1 MRLTKLRVKNFQ
13 CFGPKPTTLDID
25 DISYLLGPN
34 GSGKTSALTAL
45 ARMFAAELPMRKIQ
59 PDDFHVTIGTSGT
72 VAERELWIEVEFSFP
87 ELGDDEAEKLAV
99 PDFFGHMQL
108 QGAHE
113 VPKTRIRLTAAID
126 DLNEVDERIEFVT
139 SIDPATDE
147 PVTVSQMGEYDRS
160 LIQVHYLPARRDPAD
175 HIAYTSGAML
185 GKLMRSIDWSAQHA
199 VIEEL
204 GRQMSSCLGSNV
216 AVAAFGS
223 HMTQAWA
230 RLHAGTYFQTP
241 QTEFTR
247 ADINSVLRHFNI
259 TFDPAPGGSPVDWTR
274 LSDGQQSLL
283 YLTLVV
289 ALHRIGREVRAGQTL
304 YIDTAKLRPASFTLI
319 ALEEP
324 ENSLSPHYLGR
335 VTKLLTEFA
344 SQSDAQVVVATHSP
358 SVVRR
363 VTPSA
368 IRHLRLNEDR
378 CTVISTIELPPESH
392 EAYKFVREAV
402 EAFPELYFARLVI
415 LGEGDS
421 EQIVIPPL
429 LEAAGLTTDL
439 SSISVVPLGGRHVNH
454 FWRLLN
460 RLRIPH
466 VTLLDLDVARYQA
479 GWGRL
484 RYAYTQLL
492 EHAAPETSS
501 TITNDKIDLLPKW
514 DDPAHL
520 IRDEGST
527 EITALE
533 GYGVFYSTPL
543 DLDFAMLSAFPDA
556 YGLDQDAIGPPD
568 DDTLKAVLGKARKL
582 EAQYTADEA
591 SQFANYQRLFING
604 SKPAEHLSALS
615 KLTAAQLETGM
626 PDTIKRMISAVEA
639 KLRELPE

>member
-13 CFGPKPTTLDID
+13 CFGPEPTMLEID
-25 DISYLLGPN
+25 EISYLLGPN
-34 GSGKTSALTAL
+34 GSGKTSVLTAL
-45 ARMFAAELPMRKIQ
+45 ARMFAAELPMRRIR
-59 PDDFHVTIGTSGT
+59 PGDFHAAIGTSEA

-87 ELGDDEAEKLAV
+87 ELGDDTAEKLAV
-99 PDFFGHMQL
+99 PDFFHHMQL
-108 QGAHE
+108 QGAGE
-113 VPKTRIRLTAAID
+113 VPTTRIRLTATID
-126 DLNEVDERIEFVT
+126 EVNEIDERLEFVT
-139 SIDPATDE
+139 SVDPATDE
-147 PVTVSQMGEYDRS
+147 PVTVSQMGKYDRN

-199 VIEEL
+199 VIEDL
-204 GRQMSSCLGSNV
+204 GQQMSDCLGSNV
-216 AVAAFGS
+216 ALTAFGT
-223 HMTQAWA
+223 HMTQTWA
-230 RLHAGTYFQTP
+230 QLHTGAYFQTP

-247 ADINSVLRHFNI
+247 ADIDSVLRHFNI
-259 TFDPAPGGSPVDWTR
+259 TFDPAPGGGAVDWTR

-283 YLTLVV
+283 YLTLVIT
-289 ALHRIGREVRAGQTL
+289 LHRIGREVRAGQTQ
-304 YIDTAKLRPASFTLI
+304 YVDAAKLRPASFTLI

-344 SQSDAQVVVATHSP
+344 SQPDAQVVVATHSP

-363 VTPSA
+363 VIPSS

-378 CTVISTIELPPESH
+378 RTVISTIELPPKSH
-392 EAYKFVREAV
+392 EAHKFVREAV

-415 LGEGDS
+415 MGEGDS
-421 EQIVIPPL
+421 EQIVIPRL

-439 SSISVVPLGGRHVNH
+439 NSISVVPLGGRHVNH

-460 RLRIPH
+460 RLGIPH
-466 VTLLDLDVARYQA
+466 VTLLDLDVGRHQA

-501 TITNDKIDLLPKW
+501 TITNAKIDLLPKW

-520 IRDEGST
+520 IRDQGST
-527 EITALE
+527 EIATLE

-556 YGLDQDAIGPPD
+556 YGLDQTAVAPPD
-568 DDTLKAVLGKARKL
+568 DDTLKAVLGRARRL
-582 EAQYTADEA
+582 ENQYTADEA
-591 SQFANYQRLFING
+591 SRFANYQRLFING

-615 KLTAAQLETGM
+615 KLADAELEAGM
-626 PDTIKRMISAVEA
+626 PDSIKRLICAVDA
-639 KLRELPE
+639 KLRGLPE